1 MISTGSSHRPADSG
15 YLSPAYAW
23 YVVGVLLLANIL
35 SCVDRTIISLLI
47 PDIKRDLQ
55 ITDTQVSLLGGVVF
69 AAFYSV
75 AGLPIGRLVD
85 SRSRAAS
92 SWPVS
97 WPGAP

>member
-47 PDIKRDLQ
+47 PDIKGICRSP
-55 ITDTQVSLLGGVVF
+55 TRKSACWGGVF